1 MFVSVDIYTAL
12 KEIEHKCYRVWLR
25 SLEAYGNTYFS
36 SSFFLMG
43 ERPCVELEVTLD
55 ILKIHQICMKIS
67 TINEKENKF

>member
-36 SSFFLMG
+36 SSFFFNG
-43 ERPCVELEVTLD
+43 GKTLCGVRGNPRHTQD
-55 ILKIHQICMKIS
+55 TSNMY
-67 TINEKENKF
+67 ENFNNK